1 MRKSSS
7 INSFLISIYFS
18 LFNIVANPRM
28 GIVCRIFVCVVLNVV
43 AFPCF
48 SMVYCIDDVIIGSE
62 SSLNSETVA
71 LETKPPGPIS
81 NKENIPTL
89 THHII
94 AVSSLLIIAGV
105 IIWRLFKGDSSA
117 ANASNPVLLIRN
129 N

>member
-7 INSFLISIYFS
+7 INSFLISVYFS
-18 LFNIVANPRM
+18 LFNIVANPHM
-28 GIVCRIFVCVVLNVV
+28 GIVCRILVCVVLNIVV
-43 AFPCF
+43 FPCF

-62 SSLNSETVA
+62 SSLDS
-71 LETKPPGPIS
+71 ETKPPGPIL

-117 ANASNPVLLIRN
+117 ANASNAVLLIRN
-129 N
+129 D